1 MEERT
6 VNIMLNATAELN
18 RKENEDLYIPVRASE
33 YRDLI
38 RSFYEADA
46 AREKAETRAINYG
59 SESYRQGE
67 RIKEMLKQPQY
78 KPMPVER
85 QVVIIYAATKKY
97 LLDIAVDR
105 VADFEKELFEFID
118 TKYPEIFTKIREEK
132 KLSEELEAAII
143 KAITEFKA
151 EFK

>member
-18 RKENEDLYIPVRASE
+18 RKETEDLYIPVQASE

-59 SESYRQGE
+59 SENYRQGE
-67 RIKEMLKQPQY
+67 QIKELK
-78 KPMPVER
+78 
-85 QVVIIYAATKKY
+85 A
-97 LLDIAVDR
+97 LVDDLR
-105 VADFEKELFEFID
+105 
-118 TKYPEIFTKIREEK
+118 K
-132 KLSEELEAAII
+132 KLAEVKEAA
-143 KAITEFKA
+143 E
-151 EFK
+151 

>member
-18 RKENEDLYIPVRASE
+18 RKETEDIYLPIRSSE

-67 RIKEMLKQPQY
+67 RIKM
-78 KPMPVER
+78 
-85 QVVIIYAATKKY
+85 
-97 LLDIAVDR
+97 
-105 VADFEKELFEFID
+105 
-118 TKYPEIFTKIREEK
+118 
-132 KLSEELEAAII
+132 LEAELADLRQ
-143 KAITEFKA
+143 KLA
-151 EFK
+151 EVKEAAE

>member
-18 RKENEDLYIPVRASE
+18 RKETDDIYIPIRSSE

-38 RSFYEADA
+38 RAFYEADA

-67 RIKEMLKQPQY
+67 RIKE
-78 KPMPVER
+78 
-85 QVVIIYAATKKY
+85 
-97 LLDIAVDR
+97 
-105 VADFEKELFEFID
+105 
-118 TKYPEIFTKIREEK
+118 
-132 KLSEELEAAII
+132 LEAEIADLRQ
-143 KAITEFKA
+143 KLA
-151 EFK
+151 EVKEAAE

>member
-1 MEERT
+1 MEERK

-18 RKENEDLYIPVRASE
+18 RKETEDIYIPIRSSE

-67 RIKEMLKQPQY
+67 RIKELEDELADLRKRL
-78 KPMPVER
+78 VE
-85 QVVIIYAATKKY
+85 VK
-97 LLDIAVDR
+97 
-105 VADFEKELFEFID
+105 
-118 TKYPEIFTKIREEK
+118 
-132 KLSEELEAAII
+132 EAA
-143 KAITEFKA
+143 E
-151 EFK
+151 

>member
-18 RKENEDLYIPVRASE
+18 RKETEDIYIPIRSSE

-38 RSFYEADA
+38 RAFYDADA

-67 RIKEMLKQPQY
+67 RIKE
-78 KPMPVER
+78 
-85 QVVIIYAATKKY
+85 
-97 LLDIAVDR
+97 
-105 VADFEKELFEFID
+105 
-118 TKYPEIFTKIREEK
+118 
-132 KLSEELEAAII
+132 LEAEIADLRQ
-143 KAITEFKA
+143 KLA
-151 EFK
+151 EVKEAAE

>member
-18 RKENEDLYIPVRASE
+18 CKETDDIYIPIRSSE

-38 RSFYEADA
+38 RAFYEADA

-67 RIKEMLKQPQY
+67 RIKE
-78 KPMPVER
+78 
-85 QVVIIYAATKKY
+85 
-97 LLDIAVDR
+97 
-105 VADFEKELFEFID
+105 
-118 TKYPEIFTKIREEK
+118 
-132 KLSEELEAAII
+132 LEAEIADLRQ
-143 KAITEFKA
+143 KLA
-151 EFK
+151 EVKEAAE

>member
-18 RKENEDLYIPVRASE
+18 RKETEDIYLPIRSSE

-59 SESYRQGE
+59 SESYRKGE
-67 RIKEMLKQPQY
+67 RIN
-78 KPMPVER
+78 
-85 QVVIIYAATKKY
+85 
-97 LLDIAVDR
+97 
-105 VADFEKELFEFID
+105 
-118 TKYPEIFTKIREEK
+118 
-132 KLSEELEAAII
+132 ELEAELADLRQ
-143 KAITEFKA
+143 KLA
-151 EFK
+151 EVKEAAE

>member
-1 MEERT
+1 MKMEERT

-18 RKENEDLYIPVRASE
+18 RKETEDIYLPIRSSE

-67 RIKEMLKQPQY
+67 RIKELEAELADLKQ
-78 KPMPVER
+78 K
-85 QVVIIYAATKKY
+85 
-97 LLDIAVDR
+97 IAGV
-105 VADFEKELFEFID
+105 K
-118 TKYPEIFTKIREEK
+118 
-132 KLSEELEAAII
+132 EAA
-143 KAITEFKA
+143 E
-151 EFK
+151 

>member
-18 RKENEDLYIPVRASE
+18 RKETEDIYLPIRSSE

-67 RIKEMLKQPQY
+67 RIKE
-78 KPMPVER
+78 
-85 QVVIIYAATKKY
+85 
-97 LLDIAVDR
+97 
-105 VADFEKELFEFID
+105 
-118 TKYPEIFTKIREEK
+118 
-132 KLSEELEAAII
+132 LEAEIADLRQ
-143 KAITEFKA
+143 KLAGVKEAA
-151 EFK
+151 E

>member
-18 RKENEDLYIPVRASE
+18 RKETDDIYIPIRSSE

-38 RSFYEADA
+38 RAFYEADA

-67 RIKEMLKQPQY
+67 RIKE
-78 KPMPVER
+78 
-85 QVVIIYAATKKY
+85 
-97 LLDIAVDR
+97 
-105 VADFEKELFEFID
+105 
-118 TKYPEIFTKIREEK
+118 
-132 KLSEELEAAII
+132 LEAELADLRQ
-143 KAITEFKA
+143 KLA
-151 EFK
+151 EVKEAAE

>member
-1 MEERT
+1 MEERE

-18 RKENEDLYIPVRASE
+18 RKETEDIYIPIRSSE

-67 RIKEMLKQPQY
+67 RIKEL
-78 KPMPVER
+78 E
-85 QVVIIYAATKKY
+85 AE
-97 LLDIAVDR
+97 L
-105 VADFEKELFEFID
+105 ADL
-118 TKYPEIFTKIREEK
+118 RK
-132 KLSEELEAAII
+132 KLAEVKEAA
-143 KAITEFKA
+143 E
-151 EFK
+151 

>member
-18 RKENEDLYIPVRASE
+18 RKETEDIYIPIRSSE

-38 RSFYEADA
+38 RAFYDADA

-67 RIKEMLKQPQY
+67 RIKEREAEIADL
-78 KPMPVER
+78 R
-85 QVVIIYAATKKY
+85 Q
-97 LLDIAVDR
+97 
-105 VADFEKELFEFID
+105 
-118 TKYPEIFTKIREEK
+118 
-132 KLSEELEAAII
+132 KLAEVKEAA
-143 KAITEFKA
+143 E
-151 EFK
+151 

>member
-67 RIKEMLKQPQY
+67 RIKE
-78 KPMPVER
+78 
-85 QVVIIYAATKKY
+85 
-97 LLDIAVDR
+97 
-105 VADFEKELFEFID
+105 
-118 TKYPEIFTKIREEK
+118 
-132 KLSEELEAAII
+132 LEAELADLR
-143 KAITEFKA
+143 KKFA
-151 EFK
+151 EVKEATQ